1 VNVAMMGKT
10 VNSVQERER
19 SETELMVVVENHS
32 LGHKFKGLCLR
43 QPHR

>member
-1 VNVAMMGKT
+1 
-10 VNSVQERER
+10 
-19 SETELMVVVENHS
+19 LMVVVENHS